1 MTISL
6 LWLPGDSE
14 LRLAQ
19 GGRREPTRA
28 LSPRG
33 GVYGIIGLVPESALR
48 LVLTFSHCT
57 RGLMVRPWKI
67 GTLTLRLGQ
76 ASPQTHTPLW
86 PTDPEPT

>member
-48 LVLTFSHCT
+48 LVLSRNGSPAFSA
-57 RGLMVRPWKI
+57 RND
-67 GTLTLRLGQ
+67 
-76 ASPQTHTPLW
+76 S
-86 PTDPEPT
+86 

>member
-19 GGRREPTRA
+19 GGGREPTRA

-33 GVYGIIGLVPESALR
+33 GVYGIIGLVPESALH
-48 LVLTFSHCT
+48 LVLSRNGSPAFSA
-57 RGLMVRPWKI
+57 RND
-67 GTLTLRLGQ
+67 
-76 ASPQTHTPLW
+76 S
-86 PTDPEPT
+86 